1 VDDTDDFFLP
11 MGDRM
16 SSGAAY
22 CFTWNELHGEWNL
35 LGGEFLGENID
46 AFAVETQEH
55 IMPHFDNYLKEILE
69 E

>member
-1 VDDTDDFFLP
+1 
-11 MGDRM
+11 
-16 SSGAAY
+16 
-22 CFTWNELHGEWNL
+22 LHGEWNL